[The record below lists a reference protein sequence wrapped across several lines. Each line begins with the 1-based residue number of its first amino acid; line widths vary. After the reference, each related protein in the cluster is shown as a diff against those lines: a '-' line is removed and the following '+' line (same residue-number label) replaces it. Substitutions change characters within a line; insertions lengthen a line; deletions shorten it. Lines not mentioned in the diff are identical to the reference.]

1 MEISSTV
8 LVCDFDYAI
17 HHLPKLSF
25 RAGFKLGRIELA
37 LVKPNF
43 CGFKFPSLDL
53 LVSVFDFLLSESDS
67 VVVGETPSG
76 MYNPQGQFEKLG
88 LNSVLERFRGRVMA
102 LDLSEGEGIRVR
114 VPKPHV
120 LESIDFPK
128 MVFKADVLINVP
140 RVNTHP
146 STSLTCALKNLF
158 GLLPEK
164 RKSKVFHPLGM
175 DRVVADIA
183 QVVKPDLNVADAG
196 EKVILGVDPLAVD
209 VVACRFLDLDPFEVE
224 HLNLV
229 SEDRG
234 EKLEDFMEK
243 MEVIEV

>member
-1 MEISSTV
+1 MGFTLV
-8 LVCDFDYAI
+8 LVCDFDYAVR
-17 HHLPKLSF
+17 HLPKLSF
-25 RAGFKLGRIELA
+25 KVGFKLGRVELS

-53 LVSVFDFLLSESDS
+53 LVSVFDFLLFESDS

-76 MYNPQGQFEKLG
+76 MYAPRDQFEKLG

-102 LDLSEGEGIRVR
+102 LDLSEGERIRVR

-128 MVFKADVLINVP
+128 MVFKADVLVNVAK
-140 RVNTHP
+140 VNTHP
-146 STSLTCALKNLF
+146 STRLTCALKNLF

-164 RKSKVFHPLGM
+164 RKNKVYHPLGM
-175 DRVVADIA
+175 DKVVADIA
-183 QVVKPDLNVADAG
+183 QVVKPDLNVADD
-196 EKVILGVDPLAVD
+196 EDKVLFGVDALAVD
-209 VVACRFLDLDPFEVE
+209 VVACRFLDLDPLEVE

-234 EKLEDFMEK
+234 EKLEDFMERIVVV
-243 MEVIEV
+243 EI